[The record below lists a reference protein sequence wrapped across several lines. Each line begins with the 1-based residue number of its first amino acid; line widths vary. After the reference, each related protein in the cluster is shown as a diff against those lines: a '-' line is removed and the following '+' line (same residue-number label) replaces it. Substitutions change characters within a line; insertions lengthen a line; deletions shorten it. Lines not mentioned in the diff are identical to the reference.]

1 MSISTED
8 MSELRRLATNTYEQ
22 EKSNQVNRI
31 INGIMRLESEIKVL
45 KAENERLKKTQPS
58 TI

>member
-8 MSELRRLATNTYEQ
+8 MNELRRLATNTYEQ

-31 INGIMRLESEIKVL
+31 INGIMRLESEL
-45 KAENERLKKTQPS
+45 KTLRSENDRLRAAAAGK
-58 TI
+58 

>member
-8 MSELRRLATNTYEQ
+8 MNELRRLATNTYEQ
-22 EKSNQVNRI
+22 EKSNQINRI
-31 INGIMRLESEIKVL
+31 INGIMRLESDLKVL
-45 KAENERLKKTQPS
+45 KAENERLRKTQPS

>member
-8 MSELRRLATNTYEQ
+8 MNELRRLATNTYEQ

-31 INGIMRLESEIKVL
+31 INGIMRLESEL
-45 KAENERLKKTQPS
+45 KTLRAENDRLSAAAAGK
-58 TI
+58 

>member
-8 MSELRRLATNTYEQ
+8 MNELRRLATNTYEQ

-31 INGIMRLESEIKVL
+31 INGIMRLESEL
-45 KAENERLKKTQPS
+45 KTLRAENDRLRAAAAGK
-58 TI
+58 